1 MEKGKFRIKII
12 KNESEN
18 LFASNVEEF
27 MTDPN
32 NIILG
37 PPQYLINE
45 NYYVAIIEYD
55 KIPSPKER
63 SL

>member
-1 MEKGKFRIKII
+1 MKKIKFQIKII

-32 NIILG
+32 NIVLG

-45 NYYVAIIEYD
+45 NYYVAIIEFEKRVNPND
-55 KIPSPKER
+55 E
-63 SL
+63 

>member
-1 MEKGKFRIKII
+1 MRKGKFQIKII

-32 NIILG
+32 NIVLG

-45 NYYVAIIEYD
+45 NYYVAIIEFE
-55 KIPSPKER
+55 KR
-63 SL
+63 VSLNEV